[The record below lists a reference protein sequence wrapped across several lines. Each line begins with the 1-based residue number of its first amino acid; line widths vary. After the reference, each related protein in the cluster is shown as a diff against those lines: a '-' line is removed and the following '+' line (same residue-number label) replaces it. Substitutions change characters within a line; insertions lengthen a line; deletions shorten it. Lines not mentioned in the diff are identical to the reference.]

1 MFESELADHIPVVH
15 ASIGGCRIV
24 GRLCVGNSKGLLLPN
39 TTTDQELWHIRNS
52 LPESVVVQ
60 VIRGPPSPTP
70 FHITPHHRDVPALS
84 HAGRQRATPLS
95 TLRVDCKAS
104 HLDRIDPPWLRC
116 SAYSRVISALARIHE
131 RHPKAETLNLE
142 CHSLCFSAHR
152 GETVCSWKL
161 HRYKRLRRSDAYR

>member
-1 MFESELADHIPVVH
+1 VFESELADHIPVVH

-70 FHITPHHRDVPALS
+70 FQTTPTTMMRQCSTMRGAETRHPPLYLPCGSQGLPFRQGEPALALMLCILS
-84 HAGRQRATPLS
+84 SPLPLGTRLQERRQN
-95 TLRVDCKAS
+95 V
-104 HLDRIDPPWLRC
+104 
-116 SAYSRVISALARIHE
+116 
-131 RHPKAETLNLE
+131 ETLNLE
-142 CHSLCFSAHR
+142 CHSSLLFSASR
-152 GETVCSWKL
+152 RDCQLLETASL
-161 HRYKRLRRSDAYR
+161 QTITSL